1 MALHPPERSARV
13 ALARAFEAAV
23 NAHDLAAI
31 EALVSPAY
39 IEHQGMAEPMVGSE
53 AVRGTFEALY
63 AAFPDYRIDL
73 EDVIVDG
80 DRIAMRATQRG
91 TQSGPLGPMPATGRS
106 MEVLTI
112 DIVRVEDG
120 QFAEHWG
127 LGDVE
132 TMARQL
138 GWTDGA

>member
-1 MALHPPERSARV
+1 MILLCPRRRNRVRRTIPPAALV
-13 ALARAFEAAV
+13 V
-23 NAHDLAAI
+23 CAAI
-31 EALVSPAY
+31 
-39 IEHQGMAEPMVGSE
+39 
-53 AVRGTFEALY
+53 AVAAACG
-63 AAFPDYRIDL
+63 AAFAAPGVKDSQPQQAK
-73 EDVIVDG
+73 EDIL
-80 DRIAMRATQRG
+80 
-91 TQSGPLGPMPATGRS
+91 GPLGPMPATGRS